1 MPTYL
6 VYCGTCDRGSVHF
19 ATLEAAEEYMEDH
32 KQHRKGSYGH
42 TSCNVDIYKKL
53 QMIDEK

>member
-19 ATLEAAEEYMEDH
+19 ATVEAAEEYMKDH
-32 KQHRKGSYGH
+32 NKGKGRRPCRKI
-42 TSCNVDIYKKL
+42 DIYKKL
-53 QMIDEK
+53 QMIDEEN